1 VTDTP
6 IPPGAAAPSKLDPES
21 LVLRASPGRVTRFR
35 RGAVIAIAAAGSTA
49 IVGAT
54 WFALKPGALH
64 LVASGDDR
72 PQLGAAAP
80 SEALA
85 GAPRSY
91 GDVPQLGAPLPGDLG
106 RPILEHQREMG
117 AVPVTDPAADAAQRA
132 AQEAETERQR
142 LAAEQRSARES
153 GVMMQLAS
161 GGQAGAAS
169 PANAASPAPASA
181 TAQEGQSGRLGLDP
195 DRDPNNQQRKQDFV
209 GQRDAAD
216 DINPHALT
224 PAASP
229 YTLHAGSIIAASLIT
244 GLNSDLPGLV
254 TAQVTENAYDTVT
267 GRILLIPQGSRL
279 IGSYDSVVAFGQS
292 RALVVWQ
299 RIILPDGSSIRIDN
313 VPATDMAGYA
323 GLSDR
328 IDRHTWQ
335 LLKGVA
341 LSTLLGVGTELSFG
355 STESDL
361 VRAIRESAQQSG
373 ARAGDQMV
381 TRNLNI
387 QPTLRVRP
395 GWPLR
400 VVVHRDIVIGRAWG
414 SGRG

>member
-1 VTDTP
+1 VTDIP
-6 IPPGAAAPSKLDPES
+6 VPPGAAASSKLDPET

-35 RGAVIAIAAAGSTA
+35 RGAVIAIAAAASTA
-49 IVGAT
+49 IVGAA
-54 WFALKPGALH
+54 WFALKPGALS
-64 LVASGDDR
+64 LIASGEDR
-72 PQLGAAAP
+72 AQLRATAP
-80 SEALA
+80 PDALA

-91 GDVPQLGAPLPGDLG
+91 ADVPQLGAPLPGDLG
-106 RPILEHQREMG
+106 RPILEHQRQTG
-117 AVPVTDPAADAAQRA
+117 TAPVADPAVDAAQRA

-153 GVMMQLAS
+153 GVMMQLA
-161 GGQAGAAS
+161 GAAQAGAATP
-169 PANAASPAPASA
+169 PAGGQAAAAPD
-181 TAQEGQSGRLGLDP
+181 AQPGRLALDP

-209 GQRDAAD
+209 WQRDTSSD
-216 DINPHALT
+216 VNPHALA
-224 PAASP
+224 PAVSP
-229 YTLHAGSIIAASLIT
+229 STLHAGSIIAASLIT

-254 TAQVTENAYDTVT
+254 TAQVTENTYDSVT

-299 RIILPDGSSIRIDN
+299 RIILPDGSSVRIDN
-313 VPATDMAGYA
+313 VPATDTAGYA

-328 IDRHTWQ
+328 INRHTWQ

-341 LSTLLGVGTELSFG
+341 LSTLLGVGTQLTFG
-355 STESDL
+355 SSESDL

-373 ARAGDQMV
+373 ARAGDQIV

-400 VVVHRDIVIGRAWG
+400 VVVHKDIVLRPWAGP
-414 SGRG
+414 RG

>member
-6 IPPGAAAPSKLDPES
+6 VSPGAAPSKLDPES

-49 IVGAT
+49 ILGAA

-64 LVASGDDR
+64 LVASGEDR

-85 GAPRSY
+85 GAPRNY

-117 AVPVTDPAADAAQRA
+117 AAPVTDPAVDAAQRA

-142 LAAEQRSARES
+142 LAAAQRSARES

-161 GGQAGAAS
+161 GGQAGAAAS
-169 PANAASPAPASA
+169 PSPSVAASGA
-181 TAQEGQSGRLGLDP
+181 AQGGARAGRLALDP
-195 DRDPNNQQRKQDFV
+195 NRDPNNQQRQQDFI
-209 GQRDAAD
+209 GQRDSAD

-224 PAASP
+224 PAISP
-229 YTLHAGSIIAASLIT
+229 YTLHAGSIISASLIT

-313 VPATDMAGYA
+313 IPATDMAGYA

-381 TRNLNI
+381 TRNLTV

-400 VVVHRDIVIGRAWG
+400 IVVHKDIVLRPWEA
-414 SGRG
+414 GRG

>member
-1 VTDTP
+1 MTDPTASSAP
-6 IPPGAAAPSKLDPES
+6 IAAPKADPET
-21 LVLRASPGRVTRFR
+21 LVLRAAPGRVTRFR
-35 RGAVIAIAAAGSTA
+35 RGAIVAIAAAGSTA
-49 IVGAT
+49 IIGVA
-54 WFALKPGALH
+54 WLALKPATLS
-64 LVASGDDR
+64 LI
-72 PQLGAAAP
+72 AP
-80 SEALA
+80 SDEKLVGAKAPPDALA
-85 GAPRSY
+85 GAPTSY
-91 GDVPQLGAPLPGDLG
+91 GDVPKLGPPLPGDLG
-106 RPILEHQREMG
+106 RPILERQRQLGGM
-117 AVPVTDPAADAAQRA
+117 VPPDPAADAVSRA
-132 AQEAETERQR
+132 AQEAEAERQR
-142 LAAEQRSARES
+142 IAAEQKAARES
-153 GVMMQLAS
+153 GVMLQLA
-161 GGQAGAAS
+161 GGGRAAA
-169 PANAASPAPASA
+169 PAPVTTDASVPPASA
-181 TAQEGQSGRLGLDP
+181 ETAKPLLDP
-195 DRDPNNQQRKQDFV
+195 DRDPNAQGRKNELV
-209 GQRDAAD
+209 GHANRDD
-216 DINPHALT
+216 DINPHAL
-224 PAASP
+224 AQSVSP
-229 YTLHAGSIIAASLIT
+229 WTLQAGSIIAASLIT

-254 TAQVTENAYDTVT
+254 TAQITENVYDSVT
-267 GRILLIPQGSRL
+267 GRGLLIPQGSRL

-313 VPATDMAGYA
+313 VPATDTQGYA

-373 ARAGDQMV
+373 ARAGDQLV

-400 VVVHRDIVIGRAWG
+400 VVVHKDIILPGPWGGRHG
-414 SGRG
+414 

>member
-1 VTDTP
+1 MTDTS
-6 IPPGAAAPSKLDPES
+6 IPTGSASTPKSDPET
-21 LVLRASPGRVTRFR
+21 LVLRAAPGRVTRFR
-35 RGAVIAIAAAGSTA
+35 RGAIVAIAATGSTV
-49 IVGAT
+49 IVGVA
-54 WFALKPGALH
+54 WLALKPSTLS
-64 LVASGDDR
+64 LV
-72 PQLGAAAP
+72 AP
-80 SEALA
+80 SEERQLAAKAPTDALA
-85 GAPRSY
+85 GAPTGY
-91 GDVPQLGAPLPGDLG
+91 GDVPRLGAPLPGDLG
-106 RPILEHQREMG
+106 RPILNHQRETGTVM
-117 AVPVTDPAADAAQRA
+117 PPIDPAADAAQRA
-132 AQEAETERQR
+132 AQDAAAERQR
-142 LAAEQRSARES
+142 IAAEQRAAREA
-153 GVMMQLAS
+153 GVMLQI
-161 GGQAGAAS
+161 AGATS
-169 PANAASPAPASA
+169 RTA
-181 TAQEGQSGRLGLDP
+181 TAAPVSDAAGAGAPPEAPPSRAAIDP
-195 DRDPNNQQRKQDFV
+195 DPNGQQRKNELV
-209 GQRDAAD
+209 GRANRDD

-224 PAASP
+224 QPVSP
-229 YTLHAGSIIAASLIT
+229 WTLHAGSIIAASLIT

-254 TAQVTENAYDTVT
+254 TAQVTENVYDSVT
-267 GRILLIPQGSRL
+267 GRTLLIPQGSRL

-313 VPATDMAGYA
+313 VPATDTQGYA

-373 ARAGDQMV
+373 ARAGDQLV
-381 TRNLNI
+381 TRNLNV

-400 VVVHRDIVIGRAWG
+400 IVVHKDIVVGRPWQTA
-414 SGRG
+414 GR

>member
-1 VTDTP
+1 MTDPTASSAP
-6 IPPGAAAPSKLDPES
+6 IAAPKADPET
-21 LVLRASPGRVTRFR
+21 LVLRAAPGRVTRFR
-35 RGAVIAIAAAGSTA
+35 RGAIVAIAAAGSTA
-49 IVGAT
+49 IIGVA
-54 WFALKPGALH
+54 WLALKPATLSLIARSDEKLVGAK
-64 LVASGDDR
+64 
-72 PQLGAAAP
+72 AP
-80 SEALA
+80 PDALA
-85 GAPRSY
+85 GAPTSY
-91 GDVPQLGAPLPGDLG
+91 GDVPKLGPPLPGDLG
-106 RPILEHQREMG
+106 RPILERQRQLGGM
-117 AVPVTDPAADAAQRA
+117 VPPDPAADAVSRA
-132 AQEAETERQR
+132 AQEAEAERQR
-142 LAAEQRSARES
+142 IAAEQKAARES
-153 GVMMQLAS
+153 GVMLQLA
-161 GGQAGAAS
+161 GGGRAAA
-169 PANAASPAPASA
+169 PAPVTTDASVPPASA
-181 TAQEGQSGRLGLDP
+181 ETAKPLLDP
-195 DRDPNNQQRKQDFV
+195 DRDPNAQGRKNELV
-209 GQRDAAD
+209 GHANRDD
-216 DINPHALT
+216 DINPHAL
-224 PAASP
+224 AQSVSP
-229 YTLHAGSIIAASLIT
+229 WILQAGSIIAASLIT

-254 TAQVTENAYDTVT
+254 TAQITENVYDSVT
-267 GRILLIPQGSRL
+267 GRGLLIPQGSRL

-313 VPATDMAGYA
+313 VPATDTQGYA

-373 ARAGDQMV
+373 ARAGDQLV

-400 VVVHRDIVIGRAWG
+400 VVVHKDIILPGPWGGRHG
-414 SGRG
+414 

>member
-1 VTDTP
+1 MTDPTASSAP
-6 IPPGAAAPSKLDPES
+6 IAAPKADPET
-21 LVLRASPGRVTRFR
+21 LVLRAAPGRVTRFR
-35 RGAVIAIAAAGSTA
+35 RGAIVAIAAAGSTA
-49 IVGAT
+49 IIGVA
-54 WFALKPGALH
+54 WLALKPATLSLIARSDEKLVGAK
-64 LVASGDDR
+64 
-72 PQLGAAAP
+72 AP
-80 SEALA
+80 PDALA
-85 GAPRSY
+85 GAPTSY
-91 GDVPQLGAPLPGDLG
+91 GDVPKLGPPLPGDLG
-106 RPILEHQREMG
+106 RPILERQRQLGGM
-117 AVPVTDPAADAAQRA
+117 VPPDPAADAVSRA
-132 AQEAETERQR
+132 AQEAEAERQR
-142 LAAEQRSARES
+142 IAAEQKAARES
-153 GVMMQLAS
+153 GVMLQLA
-161 GGQAGAAS
+161 GGGRAAA
-169 PANAASPAPASA
+169 PAPVTTDASVPPASA
-181 TAQEGQSGRLGLDP
+181 ETAKPLLDP
-195 DRDPNNQQRKQDFV
+195 DRDPNAQGRKNELV
-209 GQRDAAD
+209 GRANRDD
-216 DINPHALT
+216 DINPHAL
-224 PAASP
+224 AQSVSP
-229 YTLHAGSIIAASLIT
+229 WTLQAGSIIAASLIT

-254 TAQVTENAYDTVT
+254 TAQITENVYDSVT
-267 GRILLIPQGSRL
+267 GRGLLIPQGSRL

-313 VPATDMAGYA
+313 VPATDTQGYA

-373 ARAGDQMV
+373 ARAGDQLV

-400 VVVHRDIVIGRAWG
+400 VVVHKDIILPGPWGGRHG
-414 SGRG
+414 